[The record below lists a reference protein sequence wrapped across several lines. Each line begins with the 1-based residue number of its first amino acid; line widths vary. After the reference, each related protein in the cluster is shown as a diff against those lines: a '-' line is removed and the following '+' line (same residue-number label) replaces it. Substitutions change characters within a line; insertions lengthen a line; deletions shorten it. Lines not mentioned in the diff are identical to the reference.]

1 MNWLDFVILGILIAS
16 MLWGLKTGIFVAGI
30 YGIAILVGWRISGD
44 VSQFGGELIGDALG
58 SNSSSAKAISELS
71 GINLS
76 GDTMTT
82 VTVFVVVLIL
92 TLIITNI
99 VLKFVGPFLAVLD
112 VATLGMGR
120 IAGIILGLII
130 GVIISSITISG
141 LTRLAYDFHE
151 IPALPGSSFIPAGE
165 VVSIEGIDAKIENT
179 RTSIETA
186 LLGSRMAPIFVKTLQ
201 ITPDNAFGIIPTDYM
216 TALKI
221 LDSKLD

>member
-30 YGIAILVGWRISGD
+30 YGIAILVGWRISGE
-44 VSQFGGELIGDALG
+44 VSQVVGEFIGDALG
-58 SNSSSAKAISELS
+58 LNSSSAKAISELS

-76 GDTMTT
+76 VDTITT

-130 GVIISSITISG
+130 GVIISSITVSG

-216 TALKI
+216 TAIKI

>member
-30 YGIAILVGWRISGD
+30 YGIAIPVGWRISGE
-44 VSQFGGELIGDALG
+44 VSQFVGEFIGDALG
-58 SNSSSAKAISELS
+58 LNSSSAKAISELS

-76 GDTMTT
+76 VDTITT

-216 TALKI
+216 TAIKI

>member
-30 YGIAILVGWRISGD
+30 YGIAILVGWRISGE
-44 VSQFGGELIGDALG
+44 VSQVVGEFIGDALG
-58 SNSSSAKAISELS
+58 LNSSSAKAISELS

-76 GDTMTT
+76 VDTIAT
-82 VTVFVVVLIL
+82 VVAFVVVLIL

-99 VLKFVGPFLAVLD
+99 VLKFIGPLLAVLD

-151 IPALPGSSFIPAGE
+151 IPELPGSSLVSAGE
-165 VVSIEGIDAKIENT
+165 VISVKGIDAKIENT

-186 LLGSRMAPIFVKTLQ
+186 LLGSRLAPIFVKTLQ
-201 ITPDNAFGIIPTDYM
+201 ITPDNSFGIIPTDYM
-216 TALKI
+216 TAIKI

>member
-30 YGIAILVGWRISGD
+30 YGIAILVGWRISGE
-44 VSQFGGELIGDALG
+44 VSQVVGEFIGDALG
-58 SNSSSAKAISELS
+58 LNSSSAKAISELS

-76 GDTMTT
+76 VDTITT

>member
-1 MNWLDFVILGILIAS
+1 MNWLDFVILGILIVS
-16 MLWGLKTGIFVAGI
+16 MIWGLKTGIFVAGI

-44 VSQFGGELIGDALG
+44 VSQFFGEFIGDALG
-58 SNSSSAKAISELS
+58 FNSSSAKAISELS
-71 GINLS
+71 GINL
-76 GDTMTT
+76 GVDTIAT
-82 VTVFVVVLIL
+82 VAAFVVVLIL

-99 VLKFVGPFLAVLD
+99 VLKFIGPLLAVLD

-151 IPALPGSSFIPAGE
+151 IPELPGSSLVSAGE
-165 VVSIEGIDAKIENT
+165 VISVEGIDAKIENT

-186 LLGSRMAPIFVKTLQ
+186 LLGSKLAPIFVKTLQ
-201 ITPDNAFGIIPTDYM
+201 ITPDNSFGIIPTDYM
-216 TALKI
+216 TAIRI

>member
-30 YGIAILVGWRISGD
+30 YGIAILVGWRISGE
-44 VSQFGGELIGDALG
+44 VSQVVGEFIGDALG
-58 SNSSSAKAISELS
+58 LNSSSAKAISELS

-76 GDTMTT
+76 VDTITT

-130 GVIISSITISG
+130 GVIISSITISS

>member
-44 VSQFGGELIGDALG
+44 VSQFFGEFIGDALG

-71 GINLS
+71 GINL
-76 GDTMTT
+76 GVDTIAT
-82 VTVFVVVLIL
+82 VAAFVVVLIL

-99 VLKFVGPFLAVLD
+99 VLKFIGPLLAVLD

-151 IPALPGSSFIPAGE
+151 IPELPGSSLVSAGE
-165 VVSIEGIDAKIENT
+165 VISVEGIDAKIENT

-186 LLGSRMAPIFVKTLQ
+186 LLGSRLAPIFVKTLQ
-201 ITPDNAFGIIPTDYM
+201 ITPDNSFGIIPTDYM
-216 TALKI
+216 TAIKI

>member
-30 YGIAILVGWRISGD
+30 YGIAILVGWRISGE
-44 VSQFGGELIGDALG
+44 VSQFVGEFIGDALG
-58 SNSSSAKAISELS
+58 LNSSSAKAISELS

-76 GDTMTT
+76 VDTITT

-120 IAGIILGLII
+120 IAGIVLGLII
-130 GVIISSITISG
+130 GVIISSITVSG

-216 TALKI
+216 TAIKI

>member
-44 VSQFGGELIGDALG
+44 VSQFVGEFIGDALG

-76 GDTMTT
+76 VDTIAT
-82 VTVFVVVLIL
+82 VAAFVVVLIL

-99 VLKFVGPFLAVLD
+99 VLKFIGPLLAVLD

-151 IPALPGSSFIPAGE
+151 IPELPGSSLVSAGE
-165 VVSIEGIDAKIENT
+165 VISVEGIDAKIENT

-186 LLGSRMAPIFVKTLQ
+186 LLGSRLAPIFVKTLQ
-201 ITPDNAFGIIPTDYM
+201 ITPDNSFGIIPTDYM
-216 TALKI
+216 TAIKI

>member
-30 YGIAILVGWRISGD
+30 YGIAILVGWRISGE
-44 VSQFGGELIGDALG
+44 VSQVVGEFIGDALG
-58 SNSSSAKAISELS
+58 LNSSSAKAISELS

-76 GDTMTT
+76 VDTITT

-216 TALKI
+216 TAIKI

>member
-30 YGIAILVGWRISGD
+30 YGIAILVGWRISGE
-44 VSQFGGELIGDALG
+44 VSQFVGEFIGDALG
-58 SNSSSAKAISELS
+58 LNSSSAKAISELS

-76 GDTMTT
+76 VDTITT

-130 GVIISSITISG
+130 GVIISSITVSG

-216 TALKI
+216 TAIKI

>member
-30 YGIAILVGWRISGD
+30 YGIAILVGWRISGE
-44 VSQFGGELIGDALG
+44 VSQVVGEFIGDALG
-58 SNSSSAKAISELS
+58 LNSSSAKAISELS

-76 GDTMTT
+76 VDTITT

-130 GVIISSITISG
+130 GVIISSITVSG

>member
-30 YGIAILVGWRISGD
+30 YGIAILVGWRISGE
-44 VSQFGGELIGDALG
+44 VSQFVGEFIGDALG
-58 SNSSSAKAISELS
+58 LNSSSAKAISELS

-76 GDTMTT
+76 VDTITT

-186 LLGSRMAPIFVKTLQ
+186 LLGSRMAPIFVRTLQ